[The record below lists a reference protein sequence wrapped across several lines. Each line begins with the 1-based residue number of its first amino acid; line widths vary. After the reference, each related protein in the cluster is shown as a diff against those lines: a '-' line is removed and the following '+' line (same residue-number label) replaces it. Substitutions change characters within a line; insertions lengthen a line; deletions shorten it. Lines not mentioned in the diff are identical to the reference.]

1 MKNSKVDV
9 LVVGAGM
16 IVHDQILPSLY
27 HLQRLDKVGK
37 ISICARHS
45 TPLKNLLESNI
56 IREAFPEHTF
66 EPHPAIDTPEDKFY
80 PELYKEVIRELPPRQ
95 CVFIALPD
103 NLHYEAIMEALHNDQ
118 HVICVKPLVQTYR
131 HAVEIEKLAKS
142 KGLFVGIE
150 YHKRFDIRSL
160 LARKYYR
167 AGLLGE
173 FVIAEAKM
181 IEPYYYRHSNFQNW
195 FTCEVSD
202 PFTYVGCHYV
212 DLVSFITGL
221 RPVAV
226 SVVGVKNRFPNGKE
240 GYMWSHGRVIF
251 ENGGI
256 LSVINGLGY
265 PDIGGGSNQQGLEMY
280 FECGDCTTTLR
291 HDDQFRGVTYAFRED
306 LEEPKKKF
314 YLVNTDY
321 FRLVPWNGEGLKP
334 VGYGYT
340 SIEEL
345 LNCVLKIECF
355 KDLEERLKELENI
368 DNKGIIATPSN
379 SNYNELINECARYS
393 IAENGRLYK
402 INYSLDPPSIV
413 PGE

>member
-1 MKNSKVDV
+1 MNNSKVDV

-27 HLQRLDKVGK
+27 HLQRLGKVGK

-45 TPLKNLLESNI
+45 TPLKNLFESNT
-56 IREAFPEHTF
+56 IREAFPNHTF
-66 EPHPAIDTPEDKFY
+66 EPYPAIDTPEDEFY
-80 PELYKEVIRELPPRQ
+80 PELYKEVIRKLPPRQ

-103 NLHYEAIMEALHNDQ
+103 NLHYEAIMEALHNEQ

-131 HAVEIEKLAKS
+131 HAIEIEKLAKS

-160 LARKYYR
+160 LARKHYR

-195 FTCEVSD
+195 FTCEISD

-226 SVVGVKNRFPNGKE
+226 SVVGIKNRFPNGKE

-280 FECGDCTTTLR
+280 FECGDCTATLR

-306 LEEPKKKF
+306 LEEPNKKF

-321 FRLVPWNGEGLKP
+321 FRLVPWSGEGLKP
-334 VGYGYT
+334 VGYGYA

-345 LNCVLKIECF
+345 INSVLKIECF
-355 KDLEERLKELENI
+355 KDLKEKLKELENI

-379 SNYNELINECARYS
+379 SFYNELINECARCS
-393 IAENGRLYK
+393 IAENGKLYK
-402 INYSLDPPSIV
+402 INYNLNPPSIV